1 MFARAEQW
9 SRFLYFCVTRFISL
23 ILPVALLINS
33 IKLFIMKDF
42 FIKTFRG
49 RQFEF
54 TRVLATSFDPWY
66 HISVKLDNVDVK
78 YKMHYNKAGDW
89 KITVERLP
97 RLLYSLEEEFSELLQ
112 LNEKPANPDYIRK
125 S

>member
-1 MFARAEQW
+1 
-9 SRFLYFCVTRFISL
+9 
-23 ILPVALLINS
+23 
-33 IKLFIMKDF
+33 MKDF

-66 HISVKLDNVDVK
+66 HISVNLDNVDVK
-78 YKMHYNKAGDW
+78 YKMHNKKGEW

-97 RLLYSLEEEFSELLQ
+97 RLLYSLEEEFNELLQ
-112 LNEKPANPDYIRK
+112 LNEKPANPNYFPKD
-125 S
+125 

>member
-1 MFARAEQW
+1 
-9 SRFLYFCVTRFISL
+9 
-23 ILPVALLINS
+23 
-33 IKLFIMKDF
+33 MKDF

-66 HISVKLDNVDVK
+66 HISVNLDDVNVK

-112 LNEKPANPDYIRK
+112 LNEKPAKPDYSSK

>member
-1 MFARAEQW
+1 
-9 SRFLYFCVTRFISL
+9 
-23 ILPVALLINS
+23 
-33 IKLFIMKDF
+33 MKDF

-66 HISVKLDNVDVK
+66 HISVNLDDVNVK

-89 KITVERLP
+89 KITVERLT
-97 RLLYSLEEEFSELLQ
+97 RLLYSLEEEFSELFQ
-112 LNEKPANPDYIRK
+112 LNEKPAKPDYFSK
-125 S
+125 G

>member
-1 MFARAEQW
+1 
-9 SRFLYFCVTRFISL
+9 
-23 ILPVALLINS
+23 
-33 IKLFIMKDF
+33 MKDF

-54 TRVLATSFDPWY
+54 TRVLSSSYDPWY
-66 HISVKLDNVDVK
+66 YISVTLDDVEIK
-78 YKMHYNKAGDW
+78 YRMHSNKEGDW

-97 RLLYSLEEEFSELLQ
+97 RLLYSLEEEFNELFQ
-112 LNEKPANPDYIRK
+112 LNEKPANPNHFRQ